1 MNRLVVV
8 PHAALTYLPFGALRD
23 ARGRYLVQ
31 DYVVQYLPAA
41 SELPRLRAAPA
52 LEKRPQALVLQPFP
66 AELPGTT
73 AEARTVKR
81 AWRGRILRGGSAD
94 SDAMRDALDSD
105 RVLHVS
111 SHAAMDAQTPLF
123 SFVSLAREPGDDGR
137 FEVHEV
143 FASRVRNPL
152 VYLSGCETGLGGASA
167 SGYESGADA
176 STFAHAFLAAGA
188 RAVVSTVWRIE
199 DASAAIFAGSF
210 YRNLRSHDAA
220 EAIAR
225 AQRELLKSAAY
236 RQPFYWAPYLLTG
249 DVEFGSNKGGL

>member
-1 MNRLVVV
+1 LS
-8 PHAALTYLPFGALRD
+8 HLSLSAALLICF
-23 ARGRYLVQ
+23 LVE
-31 DYVVQYLPAA
+31 DSVVQYLPAA
-41 SELPRLRAAPA
+41 SELPRLRAAPVLA
-52 LEKRPQALVLQPFP
+52 TRPRALVLQPFP
-66 AELPGTT
+66 KQLPGTT

-81 AWRGRILRGGSAD
+81 AWHGRILSGGRATT
-94 SDAMRDALDSD
+94 DAMRSALESD
-105 RVLHVS
+105 VVLHVS

-123 SFVSLAREPGDDGR
+123 SFVSLARHAGDDGR
-137 FEVHEV
+137 FEVHDV

-152 VYLSGCETGLGGASA
+152 VYLSGCETGLGGAST

-199 DASAAIFAGSF
+199 DASAAVFAGSF
-210 YRNLRSHDAA
+210 YRQLRSHDAA

-249 DVEFGSNKGGL
+249 DVEFGGKGGGM